1 VSDDAPPPPVPADVA
16 RYLDALPEPQ
26 RLALAVVRATLLRL
40 VPEATEVMSNGLPTL
55 IHYGPLVAYGAHA
68 SNRAL
73 CTLYV
78 FQPKLLATM
87 RSAIA
92 PHTVAGGSIHFACDT
107 PPSEALLGRIARDR
121 ARENKAAHIRSQQR
135 QAPKRK

>member
-1 VSDDAPPPPVPADVA
+1 MTAPSEVD
-16 RYLDALPEPQ
+16 RYLEALPDAQ
-26 RLALAVVRATLLRL
+26 RAALAVVRETLRRL
-40 VPEATEVMSNGLPTL
+40 LPDATEVMSNGLPTL
-55 IHYGPLVAYGAHA
+55 IHYGPLLAYGAHA

-73 CTLYV
+73 CSLHV

-92 PHTVAGGSIHFACDT
+92 PHTVAGGSIHFAASD

-121 ARENKAAHIRSQQR
+121 ARENEAAYVRSQQR
-135 QAPKRK
+135 NQPRRS